1 MAYRRRQGIPRES
14 TFKEEIYHAR
24 PAAAAAAAADVLE
37 DSSSSSST
45 SSSSSSLAARAIR
58 ASAAHRDSSAYGY
71 AYATPATDSHSSS
84 PSFLCRDS
92 PVLSA
97 SKGSGP
103 FDSTSMKDS
112 DDSKYGFWG
121 ILARK
126 AKSILDDENDPQQLG
141 IPNRMKAGATNAPH
155 RELFNQPQSPDSGG
169 KMESPKLRK
178 GLNAIT
184 SSLNHIGD
192 TIGNALEEGRV
203 IVENKTAGIIQET
216 RKLQSRRKGPISEFQ
231 NQNLNLQ
238 NSWQQPG
245 VQPMQKPAQTD
256 QETQLKASRDVAM
269 ATAAKAKLLLREL
282 KTTKADLAFAKE
294 RCAQLEEEN
303 KRLRESKEKGGN
315 TIADDDLIRLQLE
328 TLLAEKARLA
338 HENSI
343 YARENRFLREIVEYH
358 QLTMQDLV
366 YFDEGREV
374 VDTVYPFSINDAG
387 VLSNSST
394 SPTSPESLPDVSPSM
409 HPTEISES
417 TKEISSSDCALD
429 SKELI
434 EAVDFRKESEDH
446 QNNQAASISRV
457 QFPMA
462 KDAKSPTVLSS

>member
-1 MAYRRRQGIPRES
+1 MAYRRRQGITRA
-14 TFKEEIYHAR
+14 TFKEEIYHTR
-24 PAAAAAAAADVLE
+24 PAAAAADVPE
-37 DSSSSSST
+37 DSSSSST

-71 AYATPATDSHSSS
+71 AYATAAADSHASS
-84 PSFLCRDS
+84 PSFLRRDS
-92 PVLSA
+92 PVLFG

-126 AKSILDDENDPQQLG
+126 ANSILDDENDPQKSRM
-141 IPNRMKAGATNAPH
+141 PNRMKAGATNAPH
-155 RELFNQPQSPDSGG
+155 KEQFYQPQSPDSGG

-178 GLNAIT
+178 GLDAIT

-192 TIGNALEEGRV
+192 TIGNALEVSKEGRV

-216 RKLQSRRKGPISEFQ
+216 LKLQSRRKGPISEFQ
-231 NQNLNLQ
+231 NQNLNLL

-256 QETQLKASRDVAM
+256 HETQLKASRDVAT

-366 YFDEGREV
+366 YFDEGREE

-387 VLSNSST
+387 VVSNSS
-394 SPTSPESLPDVSPSM
+394 SPTSPESLPDISPSM
-409 HPTEISES
+409 YPTETSES
-417 TKEISSSDCALD
+417 TNEISSSDCSPD

-434 EAVDFRKESEDH
+434 EAVDFRKESENH

-457 QFPMA
+457 QVPVA
-462 KDAKSPTVLSS
+462 KDAKSPTVLFS